1 MQLSH
6 YLKAWPCSEQPGYHL
21 LFSTKKASL
30 ALVPDEIWEQLNQG
44 DVSPE
49 YKDTLTELDM
59 LVPDRKQ
66 EWHEMLGY
74 LDEVN
79 RLNDGLDVS
88 IILGLDCNFACT
100 YCYEGSMKG
109 KHTMSDDTADQLIAY
124 SKSRFTPDKK
134 KLTLDF
140 YGGEP
145 LLYTK
150 RIKYIAKR
158 LKPYVEEQGGTFRFS
173 LVTNGSLLTPE
184 IVNELLP
191 LGLKAAKVT
200 VDGPAAVHD
209 QYRPFVSGKGS
220 FAIIMRNVQACCD
233 MVRIG
238 LGGNFTRD
246 NYKKMVPLLD
256 YLEEQGLT
264 PDRLANVQFLPAGQ
278 TTDIFANPEFS
289 GGCVSC
295 SEPWM
300 AEASLLLR
308 EEVMKR
314 GYKTPKMGP
323 SPCMVDIDD
332 GLVIHYDGSIFK
344 CVAMIGHHRFAIGD
358 VWKGIEDYRELY
370 GLESWRK
377 NKECRQCVY
386 LPLCFGGCRD
396 MEFQR
401 SGSMQK
407 VDCWRDFY
415 DAILE
420 KTVMQ
425 DVRYRYRPA

>member
-1 MQLSH
+1 M
-6 YLKAWPCSEQPGYHL
+6 
-21 LFSTKKASL
+21 
-30 ALVPDEIWEQLNQG
+30 
-44 DVSPE
+44 
-49 YKDTLTELDM
+49 LD
-59 LVPDRKQ
+59 
-66 EWHEMLGY
+66 Y

-88 IILGLDCNFACT
+88 IILGLDCNFACI

-109 KHTMSDDTADQLIAY
+109 RLAMTDHTADQLIAY
-124 SKSRFTPDKK
+124 VKSRFTPDKN

-145 LLYTK
+145 LLYAK
-150 RIKYIAKR
+150 RIKYIAR
-158 LKPYVEEQGGTFRFS
+158 QLKPYVEEQGGAFRFS
-173 LVTNGSLLTPE
+173 LITNGSLLTPK
-184 IVNELLP
+184 VVDELLP

-220 FAIIMRNVQACCD
+220 FKIIMRNVKNCCD
-233 MVRIG
+233 MVRIS

-246 NYKKMVPLLD
+246 NYKNMVPLLD
-256 YLEEQGLT
+256 YLEEQGLS
-264 PDRLANVQFLPAGQ
+264 PERLGNVQFLPAGQ
-278 TTDIFANPEFS
+278 TMDTYANPEFT
-289 GGCVSC
+289 GGCISC

-300 AEASLLLR
+300 AKASLHLR
-308 EEVMKR
+308 EEVLKR
-314 GYKTPKMGP
+314 GYRTPKMGP
-323 SPCMVDIDD
+323 SPCMVDIND

-344 CVAMIGHHRFAIGD
+344 CVAMIGHPFYAIGD
-358 VWKGIEDYRELY
+358 VWQGINDYRELY
-370 GLESWRK
+370 GLDSWRHNDGCK
-377 NKECRQCVY
+377 QCVY
-386 LPLCFGGCRD
+386 LPLCFGGCRE

-401 SGSMQK
+401 SGSMKK

-425 DVRYRYRPA
+425 DVRYRYKPA